1 MANGINLGVAY
12 VSIVPDTAKF
22 KTEFEKSIGETGARA
37 GQNITK
43 QFSQHGRAA
52 GQGFGK
58 SFGSELSSSLPG
70 IGSLKQTLAGYQGV
84 AAKSGALAG
93 KALGAA
99 FTAAAGAAIG
109 AAGYTLFK
117 GFERYQ
123 ALDAA
128 NQRLTNLNKTFVQL
142 GKAGVDVSKT
152 MEDVK
157 ASVEGT
163 PYSLSDAFTQATN
176 AIASGVTDVKKYMTD
191 VADAAAFAGDDISRI
206 GQAFTQV
213 INQGKLDAGLLQNQL
228 VNLPIKAWLNEV
240 YGAQVDVTKAISDGQ
255 IGIEQLQYV
264 IEKFASGTAK
274 TAGDTIAGSIE
285 NMQTAFARLG
295 ANILS
300 ALFGGPT
307 EDGVNGLKAAIDSIR
322 DKIDQLNTWVV
333 EHKAAIKDAFETG
346 VQVVQDFIG
355 VIGKIKD
362 ILDDIGVGID
372 DVVVAFAAWKT
383 IAGITALQTSLTGI
397 NTMVGTTLPA
407 SAAAAGAKMATA
419 FGPVLSIL
427 SEMERIKDRLSNNDP
442 AGAVLGADPLLI
454 GRGVDIGRSLGN
466 SILPWIVDGTP
477 VAPPGAVSP
486 GGDAITG
493 SDGKTYNR
501 VPSGTPGAV
510 PIPGKNEWGIPATAS
525 SSAPSGGRE
534 PGWGGAS
541 TDIGPPP
548 ALQPGQGDKGEKDKK
563 PPKPVIPFD
572 QTLPGWVANTPMTPS
587 FFNAESSWLNAR
599 HDLAQARAELD
610 QLEKSNWATAEEIQA
625 ARNRVLEQQRDM
637 DYQDMQLQEARV
649 RAYEE
654 FYKTGEKQADQFGKL
669 SESLGSVV
677 QLDEDLGI
685 SRGIVGL
692 ADNLLRFLAGLAA
705 APIKGLLAGAQ
716 AGFASQLPPGF
727 PGSTQSGPTGI
738 NGAMNMYQ
746 NMFGGMFGQS
756 SSSGKNTGLQQLFA
770 NYQPGQNVFSGQH
783 VEDTGGLLTPRASAM
798 KNLLASM
805 FPGLEVGGYRQPDGY
820 NEHSSGEA
828 LDIMIGDN
836 AALGTQ
842 INKFLLDNAQAFGL
856 QYTLFNQAQWKPGG
870 QITPMED
877 RGDPTQNHF
886 DHIHGRFLPG
896 PIGPQGPVY
905 NNQLFPYDPLKGY
918 AAGGPIPGSG
928 SGDRI
933 PVLAEPGEH
942 MLNRRDVAALGG
954 QAGVY
959 SFRNALHRQGGGS
972 ILWPQ
977 DLPSTD
983 PNAPTAPTTPQT
995 GATPAPFGQPT
1006 QIKPPEIGPAETPHM
1021 GAGAPPGPQQPGMGG
1036 QVSPYDQPLTG
1047 PDGKPI
1053 MGLDGQPL
1061 TGNRLAGFIPQAAK
1075 ANTVAGTSNLSN
1087 IWMMGADVVNGI
1099 IDQASSAASTA
1110 VAAGIAGGTMGAGAP
1125 AAPAGAAAASFA
1137 IGLGTEAAKRGV
1149 SYGAQMGGILSDAI
1163 VEQLFPFGAPSAIGF
1178 DSANNTINGLID
1190 SKKKAGVFDSG
1201 GMLPPGGIGVNLSP
1215 RPEPVLT
1222 QDQWDVMA
1230 QTGAGSGYGI
1240 NIENVS
1246 VRDVDELS
1254 RTLSRQQRLAAM
1266 QYTGRPGM

>member
-1 MANGINLGVAY
+1 MAEGVNVGVAY
-12 VSIVPDTAKF
+12 VSIVPETKNFASQL
-22 KTEFEKSIGETGARA
+22 ESAIKSSGSRA
-37 GQNITK
+37 GQSLTD
-43 QFSQHGRAA
+43 QFKGHGKSA

-58 SFGSELSSSLPG
+58 SFGSELSSTIPG
-70 IGSLKQTLAGYQGV
+70 LSSLKQTLAGYEGA

-128 NQRLTNLNKTFVQL
+128 KHRLDNLNKTFLQL
-142 GKAGVDVSKT
+142 GKTGVDVAST
-152 MEDVK
+152 MKIVNE
-157 ASVEGT
+157 AVEGT
-163 PYSLSDAFTQATN
+163 PYSLSDAFTQATS

-191 VADAAAFAGDDISRI
+191 VADAAAFAGDDINRI

-333 EHKAAIKDAFETG
+333 DHKAAIKDAFETG

-407 SAAAAGAKMATA
+407 SAAAASAKMASS

-466 SILPWIVDGTP
+466 SIFPWIVDGTP

-510 PIPGKNEWGIPATAS
+510 PIPGKNEWGIPATSS

-548 ALQPGQGDKGEKDKK
+548 ALQPGQGGKGEEDKK

-677 QLDEDLGI
+677 QLDEDFGI
-685 SRGIVGL
+685 SRGLVGI

-716 AGFASQLPPGF
+716 AGMASQLPAGF
-727 PGSTQSGPTGI
+727 PGSTAQAASATPNGLMGMYQGMFADVFGTPSAGLSGNPANANVNAMMALAQTSSGNTAYAPASDLIGGLADCSGAISDLYEVLTTGKSNPGRMFTTTNFATDAQAAQLGFRPGFRPGALNI
-738 NGAMNMYQ
+738 GVNPLPGMSGHMAATLPNGVNFESGGGTGGGAMY
-746 NMFGGMFGQS
+746 GQ
-756 SSSGKNTGLQQLFA
+756 GAAG
-770 NYQPGQNVFSGQH
+770 
-783 VEDTGGLLTPRASAM
+783 
-798 KNLLASM
+798 
-805 FPGLEVGGYRQPDGY
+805 
-820 NEHSSGEA
+820 A
-828 LDIMIGDN
+828 LDPQFPKQYYFP
-836 AALGTQ
+836 LGGWQ
-842 INKFLLDNAQAFGL
+842 
-856 QYTLFNQAQWKPGG
+856 
-870 QITPMED
+870 
-877 RGDPTQNHF
+877 
-886 DHIHGRFLPG
+886 
-896 PIGPQGPVY
+896 
-905 NNQLFPYDPLKGY
+905 
-918 AAGGPIPGSG
+918 AGGGIPGRG
-928 SGDRI
+928 SGDRV

-942 MLNRRDVAALGG
+942 MLNRRDVAAMGG

-959 SFRNALHRQGGGS
+959 AFRNALHRETGGS

-1021 GAGAPPGPQQPGMGG
+1021 GAGAPPGPQQPGMIGQ

-1149 SYGAQMGGILSDAI
+1149 SYGAQLGGIFSDAL

-1190 SKKKAGVFDSG
+1190 SKKKAGVFDQG

>member
-12 VSIVPDTAKF
+12 ISIVPDTGSF
-22 KTEFEKSIGETGARA
+22 KKQFEESVDASASKAGE
-37 GQNITK
+37 NITK
-43 QFSQHGRAA
+43 QFSRHGKTA

-58 SFGSELSSSLPG
+58 SFSAELSSSMPG
-70 IGSLKQTLAGYQGV
+70 ISAIKQTLSGYEGA

-93 KALGAA
+93 KALAAA

-117 GFERYQ
+117 GFQRYQ
-123 ALDAA
+123 ALDSAKK
-128 NQRLTNLNKTFVQL
+128 RLDNLNRTMVQLNKTAIDVQ
-142 GKAGVDVSKT
+142 GT
-152 MEDVK
+152 MDIVNK
-157 ASVEGT
+157 VVEGT

-176 AIASGVTDVKKYMTD
+176 AIASNVTDIERYMT
-191 VADAAAFAGDDISRI
+191 VLSDAAAYAQSDIGSIGD
-206 GQAFTQV
+206 AFTQV
-213 INQGKLDAGLLQNQL
+213 LNRGKLDAGIMSEQL
-228 VNLPIKAWLNEV
+228 RGLPLITWLNEV
-240 YGAQVDVTKAISDGQ
+240 YGSQVDVTKAVTEGR
-255 IGIEQLQYV
+255 IGIEQLMYV
-264 IEKFASGTAK
+264 VEKFASGTAK

-285 NMQTAFARLG
+285 NMQTAVARLG
-295 ANILS
+295 ANFLS
-300 ALFGGPT
+300 AIFGKPT
-307 EDGVNGLKAAIDSIR
+307 DDANGLKEAIDAITER
-322 DKIDQLNTWVV
+322 LNDVNKWVTDNSS
-333 EHKAAIKDAFETG
+333 EIKDFF
-346 VQVVQDFIG
+346 D
-355 VIGKIKD
+355 
-362 ILDDIGVGID
+362 
-372 DVVVAFAAWKT
+372 
-383 IAGITALQTSLTGI
+383 
-397 NTMVGTTLPA
+397 
-407 SAAAAGAKMATA
+407 
-419 FGPVLSIL
+419 
-427 SEMERIKDRLSNNDP
+427 
-442 AGAVLGADPLLI
+442 
-454 GRGVDIGRSLGN
+454 
-466 SILPWIVDGTP
+466 
-477 VAPPGAVSP
+477 GAVSAAKDFATAINDLVQVMGGWRDAVKNMITVWAAFKALKLVTHLGEIAGKTKEATDAAKAAKDGIGGLGSAADAAATGGLAALAAKLQLISTIALPTWLGNKAANAISGEDRPWWWPIKQGVTAPFRILDEIIPDAQIPDTGPSQGNAANDILGGILGP
-486 GGDAITG
+486 GGGNAGGGILG
-493 SDGKTYNR
+493 L
-501 VPSGTPGAV
+501 PSPTS
-510 PIPGKNEWGIPATAS
+510 PAQ
-525 SSAPSGGRE
+525 PDK
-534 PGWGGAS
+534 PL
-541 TDIGPPP
+541 GPPP
-548 ALQPGQGDKGEKDKK
+548 PLQDASGDGKGEKDKR
-563 PPKPVIPFD
+563 PPRPVVPFD
-572 QTLPGWVANTPMTPS
+572 QTLPGWVAGTPMTPS

-599 HDLAQARAELD
+599 NDLAQARAELD

-625 ARNRVLEQQRDM
+625 ARNRVLEQERDM
-637 DYQDMQLQEARV
+637 HYQDMQLQEARV

-654 FYKTGEKQADQFGKL
+654 FYKTGEKQADQFSNL

-677 QLDEDLGI
+677 QLDEDFGI
-685 SRGIVGL
+685 SRGLVGI

-716 AGFASQLPPGF
+716 AGMASQLPAGF
-727 PGSTQSGPTGI
+727 PGSTAQAASATPNGLMGMYQGMFADVFGTPSAGLSGNPANANVNAMMALAQTSSGNTAYAPASDLIGGLADCSGAISDLYEVLTTGKSNPGRMFTTTNFATDAQAAQLGFRPGFRPGALNI
-738 NGAMNMYQ
+738 GVNPLPGMSGHMAATLPNGVNFESGGGTGGGAMY
-746 NMFGGMFGQS
+746 GQ
-756 SSSGKNTGLQQLFA
+756 GAAG
-770 NYQPGQNVFSGQH
+770 
-783 VEDTGGLLTPRASAM
+783 
-798 KNLLASM
+798 
-805 FPGLEVGGYRQPDGY
+805 
-820 NEHSSGEA
+820 A
-828 LDIMIGDN
+828 LDPQFPKQYYFP
-836 AALGTQ
+836 LGGWQ
-842 INKFLLDNAQAFGL
+842 
-856 QYTLFNQAQWKPGG
+856 
-870 QITPMED
+870 
-877 RGDPTQNHF
+877 
-886 DHIHGRFLPG
+886 
-896 PIGPQGPVY
+896 
-905 NNQLFPYDPLKGY
+905 
-918 AAGGPIPGSG
+918 AGGGIPGRG
-928 SGDRI
+928 SGDRV

-942 MLNRRDVAALGG
+942 MLNRRDVAAMGG

-959 SFRNALHRQGGGS
+959 AFRNALHRETGGS

-1021 GAGAPPGPQQPGMGG
+1021 GAGAPPGPQQPGMIGQ

-1149 SYGAQMGGILSDAI
+1149 SYGAQLGGIFSDAL

-1190 SKKKAGVFDSG
+1190 SKKKAGVFDQG

>member
-1 MANGINLGVAY
+1 MAEGVNVGVAY
-12 VSIVPDTAKF
+12 VSIVPETKNFASQL
-22 KTEFEKSIGETGARA
+22 ESAIKSSGSRA
-37 GQNITK
+37 GQSLTD
-43 QFSQHGRAA
+43 QFKGHGKSA

-58 SFGSELSSSLPG
+58 SFGSELSSTIPG
-70 IGSLKQTLAGYQGV
+70 LSSLKQTLAGYEGA

-128 NQRLTNLNKTFVQL
+128 KHRLDNLNKTFLQL
-142 GKAGVDVSKT
+142 GKTGVDVAST
-152 MEDVK
+152 MKIVNE
-157 ASVEGT
+157 AVEGT
-163 PYSLSDAFTQATN
+163 PYSLSDAFTQATS

-191 VADAAAFAGDDISRI
+191 VADAAAFAGDDINRI

-228 VNLPIKAWLNEV
+228 VNLPIKSWLKEV
-240 YGAQVDVTKAISDGQ
+240 YGAQVDITKAIEDGQ

-333 EHKAAIKDAFETG
+333 DHKAAIKDAFETG

-383 IAGITALQTSLTGI
+383 IAGISALQTSLTGI

-407 SAAAAGAKMATA
+407 SAAAASAKMASS

-442 AGAVLGADPLLI
+442 SGAVLGADPLLI

-510 PIPGKNEWGIPATAS
+510 PIPGKNEWGIPATSS

-534 PGWGGAS
+534 PGWGGS
-541 TDIGPPP
+541 GDIGPPP
-548 ALQPGQGDKGEKDKK
+548 ALQPGKDDKGEKDKK

-587 FFNAESSWLNAR
+587 FFSAESSWLNAR

-637 DYQDMQLQEARV
+637 DYQDMQLQKARV
-649 RAYEE
+649 DAYEE
-654 FYKTGEKQADQFGKL
+654 FYKTGKKQVDQVSGL
-669 SESLGSVV
+669 AESMGGIV
-677 QLDEDLGI
+677 QLDQDLGI
-685 SRGIVGL
+685 SRGLVGL
-692 ADNLLRFLAGLAA
+692 ADNLFRFLMNLAA

-716 AGFASQLPPGF
+716 AGFAAQLPPGF
-727 PGSTQSGPTGI
+727 PGSTQQGPTGI

-828 LDIMIGDN
+828 LDIMIGEN

-942 MLNRRDVAALGG
+942 MLSRKDVAAMGG

-972 ILWPQ
+972 ILWPL
-977 DLPSTD
+977 DLPNNDLTGPANTD
-983 PNAPTAPTTPQT
+983 PGLTPPLSDPTTPSP
-995 GATPAPFGQPT
+995 ASSTPT
-1006 QIKPPEIGPAETPHM
+1006 TPNLHQ
-1021 GAGAPPGPQQPGMGG
+1021 GLGLPPGPGGPPGIGLG
-1036 QVSPYDQPLTG
+1036 PDGEPISPYDQPITG

-1053 MGLDGQPL
+1053 MGLDGKPL
-1061 TGNRLAGFIPQAAK
+1061 TENQLAGFIPKAAA
-1075 ANTVAGTSNLSN
+1075 ANNVAGTSNLSN
-1087 IWMMGADVVNGI
+1087 IWMMGAEVVNGI
-1099 IDQASSAASTA
+1099 IDQAGQAASTA
-1110 VAAGIAGGTMGAGAP
+1110 AAVGLAAGTMGAGAAGSP
-1125 AAPAGAAAASFA
+1125 AASAAASFV
-1137 IGLGTEAAKRGV
+1137 IGMGTEAAKRGV
-1149 SYGAQMGGILSDAI
+1149 SYAAQMGGIWSDAL
-1163 VEQLFPFGAPSAIGF
+1163 VEQLFPFGAPTAIGF
-1178 DSANNTINGLID
+1178 DSAKN
-1190 SKKKAGVFDSG
+1190 SMAGVYDSG
-1201 GMLPPGGIGVNLSP
+1201 GMLPPGGVGINLSR

-1222 QDQWDVMA
+1222 QDQWDLMSKTS
-1230 QTGAGSGYGI
+1230 TGARSYGI
-1240 NIENVS
+1240 NIENVQ
-1246 VRDVDELS
+1246 VKDVEELS
-1254 RTLSRQQRLAAM
+1254 RTLDQRQRLAMMRYA
-1266 QYTGRPGM
+1266 GRP